1 MGKDKKYISKHN
13 RILEIYHRLLSGEV
27 IEKQKAAEEYG
38 VNPRSIQRDIDSI
51 RDFCSNLA
59 VSYGEVMEIR
69 YDRRAGGYR
78 IVNKKISALSEGE
91 LFVTLKILLESRSLT
106 KVEMKSI
113 VSNLMEKCLPIE
125 ERKKMEDLIS
135 NELFHYVEPRHKK
148 KLVSQ
153 IWDLG
158 LAVYSHREVSLEYKK
173 VNGEIT
179 KAAVKPVGIMESEF
193 YFYLI
198 AYIGDKHREYPGYP
212 TIYRVDRIVNY
223 QISDKIFYVPYK
235 DRFEEGEFR
244 KRISFMYGG
253 KLHKIRLLYKGAD
266 INLVLDRIP
275 TAQAERGEDGSF
287 VVTAEIYGDMG
298 LNFWLNGQR
307 DVEILEGGYEE
318 GAKTET

>member
-1 MGKDKKYISKHN
+1 M
-13 RILEIYHRLLSGEV
+13 
-27 IEKQKAAEEYG
+27 
-38 VNPRSIQRDIDSI
+38 
-51 RDFCSNLA
+51 
-59 VSYGEVMEIR
+59 
-69 YDRRAGGYR
+69 
-78 IVNKKISALSEGE
+78 
-91 LFVTLKILLESRSLT
+91 
-106 KVEMKSI
+106 
-113 VSNLMEKCLPIE
+113 
-125 ERKKMEDLIS
+125 
-135 NELFHYVEPRHKK
+135 
-148 KLVSQ
+148 
-153 IWDLG
+153 G

-275 TAQAERGEDGSF
+275 TAQAVRGEDGSF